1 MAVRMRRKLAIVAAV
16 ASIGL
21 VASACSSGGDG
32 GAGGNAGGNAGGSS
46 TVKLGLLVDLTG
58 ELGSFGKPWQQA
70 FQLAA
75 DDINAVGGLPGGATI
90 QTVVEDEK
98 TNPEIAVKAAQK
110 MIDVEGVSAI
120 LGPTSGPMVSLVPLA
135 KRSQVPIISNA
146 AGTISLNTLGG
157 DYIYRTVASD
167 NSDGLASAKFVLDQ
181 GGTKAAVVYQNE
193 ESPASVGK
201 TFQQSFESG
210 GGTVAANVAINPGS
224 PSYQAEAGEVVSA
237 SPDWVFCACG
247 QQSGVTFLKNL
258 ISAGYSGKILV
269 AADLVVP
276 EVVDAVGASQMEGIF
291 GEAASSDTSIAA
303 YKAFASEW
311 TAKYGEDPGLFTANA
326 YDAMVLVALAMV
338 KAGAT
343 DGAAINS
350 AIRDVAGPGGE
361 VVTSYADGLA
371 ALQAGNDINYEGAS
385 GPVDFDSSG
394 TVTSAYLISQVQNG
408 KWETFQ
414 FYPASEF
421 VTSG

>member
-1 MAVRMRRKLAIVAAV
+1 MAVRMRKRLAIVAVV
-16 ASIGL
+16 AAIGL
-21 VASACSSGGDG
+21 VASACSSGDGG
-32 GAGGNAGGNAGGSS
+32 GAGETAGGPS

-75 DDINAVGGLPGGATI
+75 DDVNAVGGLPGGATI

-110 MIDVEGVSAI
+110 MIDVDGVSAI
-120 LGPTSGPMVSLVPLA
+120 LGPTSGPMVSLVALA

-224 PSYQAEAGEVVSA
+224 PSYQAEAQEVVSA
-237 SPDWVFCACG
+237 GPEWIFCACG

-258 ISAGYSGKILV
+258 MSAGYSGKILV

-276 EVVDAVGASQMEGIF
+276 EVVDAVGASQMAGIF
-291 GEAASSDTSIAA
+291 GESASSDTSIPA
-303 YKAFASEW
+303 YEAFASEW
-311 TAKYGEDPGLFTANA
+311 KASYGEDPGLFTANA
-326 YDAMVLVALAMV
+326 YDAMILVALAMV

-343 DGAAINS
+343 DGASINA
-350 AIRDVAGPGGE
+350 AIRDVAGPGGQ

-385 GPVDFDSSG
+385 GPVDFDDSG
-394 TVTSAYLISQVQNG
+394 TVTSAYLISQVQSG
-408 KWETFQ
+408 KWGTFQ
-414 FYPASEF
+414 FYPASDF
-421 VTSG
+421 A